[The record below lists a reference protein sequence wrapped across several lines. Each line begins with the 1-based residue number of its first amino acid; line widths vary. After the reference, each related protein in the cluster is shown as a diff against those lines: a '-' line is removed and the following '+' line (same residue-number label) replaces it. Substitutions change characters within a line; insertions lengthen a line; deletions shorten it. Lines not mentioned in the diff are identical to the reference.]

1 MQKSKTIS
9 VNPQIRL
16 SKVPQNLFRSSVVKK
31 GGSLYNLMNQTLPV
45 LYLPKNF
52 FKIIILKGSFGTG
65 KKYFLRQ
72 MLDRA
77 KQMNLIPQKSDIY
90 FLEFPEIIPDFY
102 HLTQK
107 LDTLDHCYI
116 LNIVLSSTHFQ
127 QEELSSFVNLL
138 ATYYEN
144 KVEIPLIALTVS
156 EKFDSSILQTLSPVI
171 LNFPSLDERS
181 EIEVLQLTLSM
192 IQQES
197 IRLAKKYFDLC

>member
-1 MQKSKTIS
+1 M
-9 VNPQIRL
+9 
-16 SKVPQNLFRSSVVKK
+16 
-31 GGSLYNLMNQTLPV
+31 
-45 LYLPKNF
+45 
-52 FKIIILKGSFGTG
+52 
-65 KKYFLRQ
+65 
-72 MLDRA
+72 
-77 KQMNLIPQKSDIY
+77 
-90 FLEFPEIIPDFY
+90 EFPEIIPDFY

-197 IRLAKKYFDLC
+197 IRLAKNISISVDFYGHFLQIFITATKWNRKFYLPSAKVCFHLIQKEK

>member
-1 MQKSKTIS
+1 M
-9 VNPQIRL
+9 
-16 SKVPQNLFRSSVVKK
+16 
-31 GGSLYNLMNQTLPV
+31 
-45 LYLPKNF
+45 
-52 FKIIILKGSFGTG
+52 
-65 KKYFLRQ
+65 
-72 MLDRA
+72 
-77 KQMNLIPQKSDIY
+77 
-90 FLEFPEIIPDFY
+90 
-102 HLTQK
+102 
-107 LDTLDHCYI
+107 
-116 LNIVLSSTHFQ
+116 LSSTHFQ

-197 IRLAKKYFDLC
+197 IRLAKNISISVEFLRTLSANIHNCHQMEQEILFAVSKVCFHLIQKEK